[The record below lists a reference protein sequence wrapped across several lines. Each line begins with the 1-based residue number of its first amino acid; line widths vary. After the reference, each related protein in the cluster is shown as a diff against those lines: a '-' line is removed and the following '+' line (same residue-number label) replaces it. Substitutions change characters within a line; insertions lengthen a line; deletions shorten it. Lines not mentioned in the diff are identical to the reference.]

1 MKLSIS
7 ELTVAKSFLRQA
19 HALVADVSAA
29 FFSTGDG
36 VTSARL
42 NDIAGRLCDEI
53 QYVERLMTAPK
64 KAKP

>member
-29 FFSTGDG
+29 FFNAGDG

-42 NDIAGRLCDEI
+42 NDICGRIGDEI
-53 QYVERLMTAPK
+53 QHVDRRTKAPK
-64 KAKP
+64 KGKA

>member
-1 MKLSIS
+1 MKLSVS

-29 FFSTGDG
+29 FFSADDG

-42 NDIAGRLCDEI
+42 NDITGRICDEI
-53 QYVERLMTAPK
+53 QNVDRLMTEAK
-64 KAKP
+64 KGKP